1 MLDAISP
8 LVLPRR
14 KARVTTKN
22 VTGSPLSEYLAD
34 ARRSE
39 RRRTVRFWCK
49 KIYSCSEFIQRARAM
64 TLSVSAVFGHFFGL
78 SVDAGFMLVRCARK
92 CHMSGRWQSGAVHR
106 RREGWRIR
114 RYAAVLSLGALSVW
128 IAAKLNNEDQP
139 GVRAVFAL
147 DSRLQQDTLTI
158 GDFPLCRLL
167 LSNDANYPWFILVP
181 RRDDISELFQLDV
194 ADQQQLW
201 QETTALAELLKDL
214 FDADKLNVATL
225 GNVVAQLHMHVIVR
239 KRDDAAWPAPVWGK
253 HPAKPYSAEQVA
265 AIRERL
271 RLVLTEHFTFV
282 EG

>member
-1 MLDAISP
+1 MNY
-8 LVLPRR
+8 V
-14 KARVTTKN
+14 
-22 VTGSPLSEYLAD
+22 
-34 ARRSE
+34 
-39 RRRTVRFWCK
+39 
-49 KIYSCSEFIQRARAM
+49 
-64 TLSVSAVFGHFFGL
+64 
-78 SVDAGFMLVRCARK
+78 
-92 CHMSGRWQSGAVHR
+92 
-106 RREGWRIR
+106 
-114 RYAAVLSLGALSVW
+114 
-128 IAAKLNNEDQP
+128 DQP

-167 LSNDANYPWFILVP
+167 LSNDSNYPWFILVP

-201 QETTALAELLKDL
+201 QETTALAEVLKDS

-225 GNVVAQLHMHVIVR
+225 GNVVSQLHMHVIVR

-253 HPAKPYSAEQVA
+253 HPAKPYVADQVE

-271 RLVLTEHFTFV
+271 RLVLPADFTFL